1 MTNVISLGEVTKE
14 EKIKKLEEEL
24 KEYRL
29 QEKVKELKE
38 EISDRIAALTVTY
51 VQAMYQED
59 MDAIVS
65 DLEDLLEKL
74 EPFKDN
80 DKND

>member
-29 QEKVKELKE
+29 QEKVAELKKV
-38 EISDRIAALTVTY
+38 ISDRIAVLTVTY
-51 VQAMYQED
+51 VEAMYQEN
-59 MDAIVS
+59 MDAVVS
-65 DLEDLLEKL
+65 DLENLLEKL
-74 EPFKDN
+74 EPFKED
-80 DKND
+80 D

>member
-1 MTNVISLGEVTKE
+1 MTNVVSLGDVAKDD
-14 EKIKKLEEEL
+14 KIKKLEEEL

-29 QEKVKELKE
+29 QEKIKELKE
-38 EISDRIAALTVTY
+38 EISDRIAALTVGY
-51 VQAMYQED
+51 AQAMYQEN
-59 MDAIVS
+59 MDSVVS

-80 DKND
+80 DQNN